1 VPTTVY
7 TPLEYGACGL
17 SEEAAVEKYG
27 AEGVEV
33 YHTAFRPLEWAVPQ
47 RADDRCYAKLV
58 CHRKEKGG
66 VAGERVVGLHLCGP
80 HAGEITQGF
89 AVAIKAG
96 ATKADFD
103 RTVGIHPTVAE
114 GLTVLSTTKRSS
126 ETAKQADC

>member
-1 VPTTVY
+1 M
-7 TPLEYGACGL
+7 GL
-17 SEEAAVEKYG
+17 HGLLDGDPSLNHSHTRSDDFVET
-27 AEGVEV
+27 E
-33 YHTAFRPLEWAVPQ
+33 FRPLEWAVPQ

-58 CHRKEKGG
+58 CHRREKGG

-103 RTVGIHPTVAE
+103 RTVGIHPTIAE